1 MAFVRTRAIRNNK
14 YCMNQKL
21 KFHPVEM
28 KPIDYLSEMKIM
40 RVKKKKKV
48 DRGSTLPIKLAA
60 F

>member
-1 MAFVRTRAIRNNK
+1 
-14 YCMNQKL
+14 MNQKL

-40 RVKKKKKV
+40 RVKKKV
-48 DRGSTLPIKLAA
+48 DRGSTFPIKLAA

>member
-1 MAFVRTRAIRNNK
+1 
-14 YCMNQKL
+14 MNQKL

-40 RVKKKKKV
+40 RAKKKKKV